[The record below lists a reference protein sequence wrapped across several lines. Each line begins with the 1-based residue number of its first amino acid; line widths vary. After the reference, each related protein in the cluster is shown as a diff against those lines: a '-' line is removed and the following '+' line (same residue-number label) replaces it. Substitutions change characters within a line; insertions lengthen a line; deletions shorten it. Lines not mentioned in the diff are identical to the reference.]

1 MGNIM
6 KEERHCKYLETCE
19 FFKKFESNS
28 SRRYA
33 LSGFVNIYCKGDKR
47 EECVRMRVSK
57 LLGMDKVPVNMMP
70 NGYPISGTDKSE
82 WSLEVIRA
90 VDEFFAER
98 KSK

>member
-1 MGNIM
+1 
-6 KEERHCKYLETCE
+6 
-19 FFKKFESNS
+19 
-28 SRRYA
+28 
-33 LSGFVNIYCKGDKR
+33 
-47 EECVRMRVSK
+47 MRVSK